1 MKLFQKT
8 GGIIDFMRAKT
19 YITILVIL
27 IFTLTACSPQAP
39 VNPSGGG
46 EQAVIPLSDCVLSA
60 PGMNPVRAQCGTL
73 TVFEDPQA
81 QSGRT
86 IDLNIAVI
94 KAVSRAPA
102 PDPIFMLAG
111 GPGQAATEAFLPL
124 LSAANRLNF
133 KRDIVLVDQRGTGKS
148 YPLDCPDTEFEQT
161 VIGVE
166 LPLEEQL
173 AEFTACRAALD
184 FDPTRYT
191 TEIAMGDLDKVREGL
206 GYEQINLLGVS
217 YGTRAAL
224 TYLRLFPERTRSLV
238 LDGIVPPDWALG
250 GTVGP
255 DSQRALDLIFDR
267 CTQDSACREKF
278 PDLPAVFDRLMDE
291 LAETPVEVTVSD
303 PVTAEPVRV
312 MMSSLTVGTTVRQMS
327 YNDMLAALIPLAV
340 QQASQGDFQMLASN
354 YLMLTSQL
362 AEGLGIGMYYSV
374 VCMEDEPLLP
384 ETAAADGSYIDA
396 QHDLLH
402 AACGV
407 WLDEPAAVPAA
418 WGDQKFDVPAL
429 IISGEADPVTPP
441 VYGDHL
447 SRLLPNSLHLVAPGL
462 GHNNFYVGCIPEI
475 VLDFLEET
483 NPSALDAACVEKI
496 HPQPFFLSPTG
507 PQP

>member
-1 MKLFQKT
+1 
-8 GGIIDFMRAKT
+8 MRAKI

-27 IFTLTACSPQAP
+27 IFSLTACVPQAQAD
-39 VNPSGGG
+39 PSG
-46 EQAVIPLSDCVLSA
+46 EQAAIPLNDCVLSA
-60 PGMNPVRAQCGTL
+60 PGINPVRAQCGTL

-94 KAVSRAPA
+94 KAVSRTPA

-124 LSAANRLNF
+124 LSATNRLNF

-148 YPLDCPDTEFEQT
+148 YPLDCPETEFEQE

-173 AEFTACRAALD
+173 AEFSACRASLD
-184 FDPTRYT
+184 FDPTLYT
-191 TEIAMGDLDKVREGL
+191 TEIAMGDLDKVRAGL

-238 LDGIVPPDWALG
+238 LDGVVPPDWALG
-250 GTVGP
+250 STVGP

-267 CTQDSACREKF
+267 CAQDSACSEKF
-278 PDLPAVFDRLMDE
+278 PDLHAVFDRLMDDLDE
-291 LAETPVEVTVSD
+291 SPVEVTVSD

-312 MMSSLTVGTTVRQMS
+312 MMSRLTVGTTVRMMS
-327 YNDMLAALIPLAV
+327 YSDMLAALIPLAV
-340 QQASQGDFQMLASN
+340 QKASQGDFQMLAGN
-354 YLMLTSQL
+354 YLLLARQL
-362 AEGLGIGMYYSV
+362 DEGLGIGMYYSV
-374 VCMEDEPLLP
+374 ICMEDEPLLP
-384 ETAAADGSYIDA
+384 ETLPAGDSYIEPEF
-396 QHDLLH
+396 DLIH
-402 AACGV
+402 GACDV
-407 WLDEPAAVPAA
+407 WLDEPAPAPAA

-441 VYGDHL
+441 EYGDRL

-462 GHNNFYVGCIPEI
+462 GHNNYYVGCIPEL

-496 HPQPFFLSPTG
+496 RPQPFFLSPTG